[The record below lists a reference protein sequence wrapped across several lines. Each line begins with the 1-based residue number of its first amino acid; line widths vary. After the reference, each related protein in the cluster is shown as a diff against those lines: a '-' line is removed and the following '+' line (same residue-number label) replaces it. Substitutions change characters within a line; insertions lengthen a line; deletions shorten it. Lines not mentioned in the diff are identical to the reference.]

1 MRNLLIFTILT
12 LGFSVSLSAQTTFNA
27 GDIEFASGIGIF
39 GTFAKDGAN
48 TIVPPVSARLGV
60 RVSPNFSLAAYAA
73 YSVSE
78 ANGIVQADGSIK
90 DVENKYTI
98 LGLRAAAHNNPR
110 ENLDVY
116 GGAMLGY
123 NIPDVNETVNGAPK
137 SDETDGPSFSRPA
150 ENEFTYSAFVGAAY
164 YPVKNLGIFAEVGY
178 GISILSTGVTL
189 KF

>member
-1 MRNLLIFTILT
+1 MKNLLILTILA

-39 GTFAKDGAN
+39 GTFAKDGADIN
-48 TIVPPVSARLGV
+48 VPPLSARLGV
-60 RVSPNFSLAAYAA
+60 RVSPKFSLAAYAA
-73 YSVSE
+73 YSASE
-78 ANGIVQADGSIK
+78 LNGIEQADGSIK
-90 DVENKYTI
+90 NVENEFTI

-116 GGAMLGY
+116 GGIMLGY
-123 NIPDVNETVNGAPK
+123 NIPNVNETVNGAPK
-137 SDETDGPSFSRPA
+137 SDEIDGPSFSRPA

-164 YPVKNLGIFAEVGY
+164 YPVKKLGIFAEVGY

-189 KF
+189 KL